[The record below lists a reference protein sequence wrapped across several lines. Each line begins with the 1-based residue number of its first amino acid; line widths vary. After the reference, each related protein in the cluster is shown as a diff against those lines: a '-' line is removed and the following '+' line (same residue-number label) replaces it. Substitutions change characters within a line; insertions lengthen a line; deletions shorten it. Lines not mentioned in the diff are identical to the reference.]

1 MYIFQFF
8 ETTRQKK
15 ENVSSNV
22 SLIKKKINELT
33 LSPRERT
40 YVCMFHYFL
49 LSFFSLPIFHVK
61 SQIFS
66 HLFYSL
72 QLIHSATFW
81 PVKSRRSARKAED
94 TATLAHFLP
103 GIVLVQF
110 GYIFRKFLH
119 SSVNQKFEKFFLVCF
134 LSKKCQ
140 TLDILPGFWIYL
152 GLRNLFFLA

>member
-1 MYIFQFF
+1 
-8 ETTRQKK
+8 
-15 ENVSSNV
+15 
-22 SLIKKKINELT
+22 
-33 LSPRERT
+33 
-40 YVCMFHYFL
+40 MFYYFL

-72 QLIHSATFW
+72 QLIHWATFW

-110 GYIFRKFLH
+110 GYIFRKFLY
-119 SSVNQKFEKFFLVCF
+119 SPVNEKFEKFFLVCF
-134 LSKKCQ
+134 CLKSVKLWTFFEAFGS
-140 TLDILPGFWIYL
+140 TLDFETFFF
-152 GLRNLFFLA
+152 GLALLLKQRESFKYSRNNEK